1 MSLSRGLGRTS
12 ATKTKEGSNSDL
24 HDDVTEQK
32 KQGLGRASA
41 TKTKE
46 GSNSDLHDD
55 VTEQKKQSTRGL
67 DHASATKTK
76 EGSNSD
82 LHDDV
87 TEQKKQSTRGLGR
100 ASATKTKNV
109 HVDVIE
115 PKGTRGLGRVAA
127 TNSPSDSPNNDVP
140 CASMCDENWLYAD
153 SQYKKS
159 VAITHRSISVMIML
173 LFTGSAAS
181 STL

>member
-1 MSLSRGLGRTS
+1 MFFVCEVGSKFMPYCSVQLFCT
-12 ATKTKEGSNSDL
+12 EGL

-32 KQGLGRASA
+32 KQSTRGLGRA
-41 TKTKE
+41 KTKK

-153 SQYKKS
+153 SQYKKFS
-159 VAITHRSISVMIML
+159 SFINTLSIFLYPSLCFGQLMKH
-173 LFTGSAAS
+173 
-181 STL
+181 